1 MIDISSY
8 HWFSRF
14 YYQLSYLYNKLITSN
29 SFYLMNHLRSSF
41 VFLLLIGLAFSQS
54 CCDDNTFQIGGNADV
69 SIKPDRATINIQVTD
84 QANTSSAALTL
95 VNQQI
100 DSVINLLKQNGLN
113 SSDYSTSSI
122 NINPKYEYQFNQNV
136 LVGQEASQTLSVVIK
151 NIDSNGGK
159 IGAII
164 DDVSSINGITIN
176 GINFDQS
183 DSNLGK
189 TAARK
194 AAFQSAQK
202 KAQ

>member
-1 MIDISSY
+1 
-8 HWFSRF
+8 
-14 YYQLSYLYNKLITSN
+14 
-29 SFYLMNHLRSSF
+29 MNHLRSSF